1 MIEEFKE
8 WLLGSFNNRK
18 QAFSYPSQYSQI
30 SLRHVLLD
38 NGMIYG
44 EQKYTVR
51 GEPPYRQFVLDFKE
65 VNDRIIVSSYK
76 VKDGKK
82 HLEFKNLD
90 QITEDQLELNEN
102 CDCIFIKE
110 NNQYVGRIMGCDCI
124 VERNGKKS
132 FLFTMSALTK
142 TKYKVIDRGYD
153 PETKKMV
160 WGSEH
165 GMFEF
170 DKQSKT

>member
-18 QAFSYPSQYSQI
+18 QAFSFPSQFSQI
-30 SLRHVLLD
+30 SLRHELLN

-51 GEPPYRQFVLDFKE
+51 REPPYRQFVLQIHQYEDK
-65 VNDRIIVSSYK
+65 IIVTSYK
-76 VKDGKK
+76 VKDGKRFLYFTDIDK
-82 HLEFKNLD
+82 
-90 QITEDQLELNEN
+90 ITEDDLEKNEN
-102 CDCIFIKE
+102 CDCLFIKE
-110 NNQYVGRIMGCDCI
+110 NDTYYGRIMGCECM
-124 VERNGKKS
+124 VERNGKQS
-132 FLFTMSALTK
+132 FLFTLSELKKNT
-142 TKYKVIDRGYD
+142 YKVIDRGYD

-165 GMFEF
+165 GMFLFNKE
-170 DKQSKT
+170 SI